1 MQFNFIYSVILS
13 LLFINIGFAQQ
24 TPGAEQSEPISI
36 VGATAHIGN
45 GKVIENSLIVF
56 EDGKITEVSE
66 NSPGKQVKG
75 QRIEASGK
83 HVYPG
88 FIAPNSTLGLAE
100 VDAVK
105 ASVDM
110 NEVGDFLPH
119 VRSLVAYNATSK
131 VVESVRPNGVLIGQ
145 ITPRGG
151 RILGTSSIVQF
162 DAWNWE
168 DALIKENDG
177 IHLNWPSSI
186 SRSRWWMG
194 EDPGIKANDKYEGHL
209 RELDD
214 FFAGAKA
221 HLDGDKKETNLP
233 FEAMSGLFEGKQK
246 LYIHANREKEI
257 RDILEF
263 KNKHSLENIVLVG
276 GYYSYKLADELK
288 ANAIAVLIGR
298 INSLPQQEDEDYD
311 FPYKMAHLLHE
322 KGVLVGLENSGDM
335 ERMQT
340 RNLPFYAGTQVNYG
354 MDKEEALQLIT
365 LNTAK
370 ILGVDDQ
377 LGTLEVGKDATLFV
391 SEGDAL
397 DIKTNKLIH
406 AFINGRQLSLE
417 THQTQL
423 AEEYEKRFGVE

>member
-1 MQFNFIYSVILS
+1 
-13 LLFINIGFAQQ
+13 
-24 TPGAEQSEPISI
+24 
-36 VGATAHIGN
+36 
-45 GKVIENSLIVF
+45 
-56 EDGKITEVSE
+56 
-66 NSPGKQVKG
+66 
-75 QRIEASGK
+75 
-83 HVYPG
+83 
-88 FIAPNSTLGLAE
+88 
-100 VDAVK
+100 
-105 ASVDM
+105 
-110 NEVGDFLPH
+110 
-119 VRSLVAYNATSK
+119 
-131 VVESVRPNGVLIGQ
+131 
-145 ITPRGG
+145 
-151 RILGTSSIVQF
+151 
-162 DAWNWE
+162 
-168 DALIKENDG
+168 
-177 IHLNWPSSI
+177 
-186 SRSRWWMG
+186 
-194 EDPGIKANDKYEGHL
+194 ANDKYEEHL
-209 RELDD
+209 RELGD

-377 LGTLEVGKDATLFV
+377 LGTLEVGKDA
-391 SEGDAL
+391 
-397 DIKTNKLIH
+397 
-406 AFINGRQLSLE
+406 
-417 THQTQL
+417 
-423 AEEYEKRFGVE
+423 